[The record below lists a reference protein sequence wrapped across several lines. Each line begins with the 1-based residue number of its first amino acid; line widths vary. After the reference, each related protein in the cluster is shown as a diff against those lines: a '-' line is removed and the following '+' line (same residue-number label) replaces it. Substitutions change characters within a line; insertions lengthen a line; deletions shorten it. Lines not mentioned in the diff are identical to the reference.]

1 MWKRASD
8 FKFQGINLKVFE
20 GTIEPG
26 DIRQGNLGDC
36 YFLSSLSALA
46 EYENLIAR
54 LFESKNYNDAGCYCV
69 WLCHDGEFKPVVVD
83 DYFPCNSNGPPAFS
97 VGHGPELWVLLLE
110 KAYAKIY
117 GSYDRIEAGLTGDA
131 IRDLTGAPYEWKNT
145 NEGPDEI
152 WKFLRKS
159 DLKTYL
165 MTAGS

>member
-54 LFESKNYNDAGCYCV
+54 LFE
-69 WLCHDGEFKPVVVD
+69 
-83 DYFPCNSNGPPAFS
+83 
-97 VGHGPELWVLLLE
+97 
-110 KAYAKIY
+110 
-117 GSYDRIEAGLTGDA
+117 
-131 IRDLTGAPYEWKNT
+131 
-145 NEGPDEI
+145 
-152 WKFLRKS
+152 
-159 DLKTYL
+159 
-165 MTAGS
+165 